1 MKLLI
6 TLIGL
11 VLILEGLPYMAFPES
26 MQDWLRQL
34 SEMKPRSLRVVGA
47 LAVIAGL
54 LICFV
59 TQQTDLIP

>member
-6 TLIGL
+6 TLVGL
-11 VLILEGLPYMAFPES
+11 ILILEGLPYMAFPES

-34 SEMKPRSLRVVGA
+34 STFKPNRLRLIGA
-47 LAVIAGL
+47 LAVVAGL
-54 LICFV
+54 IICFV